1 MIVGT
6 KKHSHEEIMSANKN
20 RGDKVGQIVVENK
33 VAELNRMS
41 IDEIRE
47 TIAVML
53 KGKKAF

>member
-6 KKHSHEEIMSANKN
+6 KKHRHEEIMSANKN

-47 TIAVML
+47 TIAIML

>member
-6 KKHSHEEIMSANKN
+6 KKHSHEEIMIANKN